1 MNLEK
6 LKLFRHYYVMV
17 SDVLM
22 RPPHDIHRRH
32 ATHGIPNIISMVSIL
47 IFFGSSFPT
56 DCVLH
61 LLHADHCHS
70 AQSHHAVPVAV
81 VLRGKRMRCG
91 RETHTVLSRTS
102 TASVEVSRTTDVSQ
116 SNPKSPEVA
125 VFHKDVVGLLPVIVV
140 VVVFINSL
148 RLILVIYLYDLI
160 LGIDRYDFYF

>member
-1 MNLEK
+1 M
-6 LKLFRHYYVMV
+6 
-17 SDVLM
+17 
-22 RPPHDIHRRH
+22 
-32 ATHGIPNIISMVSIL
+32 
-47 IFFGSSFPT
+47 
-56 DCVLH
+56 
-61 LLHADHCHS
+61 
-70 AQSHHAVPVAV
+70 Q
-81 VLRGKRMRCG
+81 CG